1 MALVRGATLIVAIAA
16 TASVGQAQEA
26 AHTSS
31 SLRAYQS
38 RVANIMG
45 AAWYREV
52 VRRHYQLSEG
62 TVRVTFYILPS
73 GEPRDIRIAAKPH
86 DRASADLLR
95 GVLRKITFPRIPARV
110 LRQLPEG
117 RIDVVFNFK
126 LYPPTAT
133 NSSNQSLEPT
143 AGRSDAH
150 I

>member
-1 MALVRGATLIVAIAA
+1 
-16 TASVGQAQEA
+16 
-26 AHTSS
+26 
-31 SLRAYQS
+31 
-38 RVANIMG
+38 MG

-52 VRRHYQLSEG
+52 VRRQYQLSPG

-73 GEPRDIRIAAKPH
+73 GEPRDIRIAAKPQ

-133 NSSNQSLEPT
+133 NSSNQLLEPT
-143 AGRSDAH
+143 TGRRDAH